1 MLVKKK
7 KALCFLHLD
16 LQLFFEQNAGD
27 VYWILQIIE

>member
-1 MLVKKK
+1 MLVFLK
-7 KALCFLHLD
+7 KALRLD